1 MSVTVYSTKTCPWC
15 IKVKEYLDSLNVAYE
30 SIDVGADREAAKEMV
45 QKTGQRGV
53 PVILVEETIIVG
65 FDKHALDTALKEQG
79 LISTT

>member
-30 SIDVGADREAAKEMV
+30 TIDVGSDKEAAREMV

-65 FDKHALDTALKEQG
+65 FDKNALDEALKEKG
-79 LISTT
+79 LI